1 MYARVLFILTDIF
14 LGARVQVEAVI
25 RGLVAQQDH
34 DKISSLI
41 HLLVHDFAL
50 SPQSNHRKV
59 QSSRYT
65 ITLRPSALVFRFFS
79 VSSVLAMRGETK

>member
-1 MYARVLFILTDIF
+1 M
-14 LGARVQVEAVI
+14 EAII

-34 DKISSLI
+34 ERISSLI

-59 QSSRYT
+59 QRLRF
-65 ITLRPSALVFRFFS
+65 TLIIRKSFVAFPLRLS
-79 VSSVLAMRGETK
+79 VSTLSS